1 MVSHNKDS
9 TKSILGETL
18 VWKSFIKIL
27 KRDVAIRRACRKN
40 RGDGHWH
47 PCRSW
52 RRSWVLPSM
61 IFGGKKNQKV
71 GMMKLGMTH
80 LRILFFL
87 HDHAFG
93 ERTPSSN
100 NNEHADSKQ
109 SFDSLLQISQH
120 LGQLCSS
127 LGTSE
132 TSRFARLQDDWK
144 LTPIDYARTSGKTNP
159 KSQRSTRWWVTE
171 LLRRL
176 KMVTTRRWQRYND
189 T

>member
-18 VWKSFIKIL
+18 VWKSCIKLL
-27 KRDVAIRRACRKN
+27 KRDVAIA
-40 RGDGHWH
+40 GHVEKS
-47 PCRSW
+47 RW
-52 RRSWVLPSM
+52 RPLTSLQKLAPILGSSQHD
-61 IFGGKKNQKV
+61 FGGETNQKV

-87 HDHAFG
+87 HDHAL
-93 ERTPSSN
+93 EKTPSSN
-100 NNEHADSKQ
+100 ITTCWQQTIIWLIASNFAT
-109 SFDSLLQISQH
+109 F
-120 LGQLCSS
+120 GQLCSS

-159 KSQRSTRWWVTE
+159 KSHSRRDDE